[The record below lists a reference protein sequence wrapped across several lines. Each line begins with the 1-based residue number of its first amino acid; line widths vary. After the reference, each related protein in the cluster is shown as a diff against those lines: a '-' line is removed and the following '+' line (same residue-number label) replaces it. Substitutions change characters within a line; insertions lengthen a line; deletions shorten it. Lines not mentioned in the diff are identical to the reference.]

1 MKHYLRLS
9 SLVFLF
15 LASCATPYKGL
26 KEQPLQESVY
36 RFQPEFDRALYRC
49 IVDGRFIFK
58 KFHLSGVLFIK
69 QLKNGTKRAIF
80 QNEMGIAFFDLEWDK
95 DGNFTVRQ
103 IMEQLDKEAVKKTLR
118 KDLEM
123 LLMMGMDKSSEKLVG
138 QDRGKEQL
146 YRLNREEGFIYCT
159 VEDGHL
165 VKIENANNRKTII
178 TVNVGGKATP
188 KAMPD
193 SVLFDHHKANFT
205 ISLTKIE
212 RDVNE

>member
-1 MKHYLRLS
+1 MKYYLRLS
-9 SLVFLF
+9 SLFLLF
-15 LASCATPYKGL
+15 IASCATPYKGL
-26 KEQPLQESVY
+26 QQHPAIESVY
-36 RFQPEFDRALYRC
+36 RFQPEFDKVLYRC

-58 KFHLSGVLFIK
+58 KFHLSGVLFFK
-69 QLKNGTKRAIF
+69 QLENGTKRAIF

-95 DGNFTVRQ
+95 DGNFKVRQ

-123 LLMMGMDKSSEKLVG
+123 LLMIGMDKNSEIMLG

-146 YRLNREEGFIYCT
+146 YRLKREEGYIYYT
-159 VEDGHL
+159 VEDDRL
-165 VKIENANNRKTII
+165 VKIENTNKRKKII
-178 TVNVGGKATP
+178 TVKVGGKTNQ
-188 KAMPD
+188 KSMPD

-212 RDVNE
+212 RNVNE